1 MGSLPI
7 WAVWSMIPGVAVLTP
22 VLAFLMAV
30 VTAAVLGV
38 LREAGVPTVLALAV
52 TGISGCLLVHRP
64 WVHWRNSRSVD
75 TGLEAGSPASLTK
88 PAAAN
93 VVPFPA
99 SPSLRAG
106 RRTGTR

>member
-1 MGSLPI
+1 
-7 WAVWSMIPGVAVLTP
+7 MIPGVAVLTP

-52 TGISGCLLVHRP
+52 SGISGSLLVHRP
-64 WVHWRNSRSVD
+64 WMRSRNSRSVE
-75 TGLEAGSPASLTK
+75 TGLEDGSPASVTK
-88 PAAAN
+88 PTAAN
-93 VVPFPA
+93 VIPFPA

>member
-7 WAVWSMIPGVAVLTP
+7 WAVWSMIPGAAVLTP

-30 VTAAVLGV
+30 VTAAILGV

-52 TGISGCLLVHRP
+52 TGVSGCLLVHRP
-64 WVHWRNSRSVD
+64 WTRSRSSGSD
-75 TGLEAGSPASLTK
+75 GPGLEDGSAASLAK
-88 PAAAN
+88 RAAAN
-93 VVPFPA
+93 VIPFPA

-106 RRTGTR
+106 RRTGTC

>member
-1 MGSLPI
+1 
-7 WAVWSMIPGVAVLTP
+7 MIPGAAVLTP

-30 VTAAVLGV
+30 VTAAILGV

-52 TGISGCLLVHRP
+52 TGISGCLLVVHRS
-64 WVHWRNSRSVD
+64 WVCSRNSRSVE
-75 TGLEAGSPASLTK
+75 TGLEDGRPPSLTK

-93 VVPFPA
+93 VIPFPA

-106 RRTGTR
+106 RRTGTH

>member
-7 WAVWSMIPGVAVLTP
+7 WAVWSMIPGAAVLTP

-30 VTAAVLGV
+30 VTAAILGV

-64 WVHWRNSRSVD
+64 WVRSRSSGSD
-75 TGLEAGSPASLTK
+75 EPGLEDGSPASLTK
-88 PAAAN
+88 SAAPH
-93 VVPFPA
+93 VIPFPA
-99 SPSLRAG
+99 SPALRAG